1 MRLHFLASLL
11 FVHVVNTLPLKV
23 EWREEQERAQ
33 DEQFATVQDMVGD
46 ATGDSLKIVGK
57 RDSITP
63 LMTDCQFSI
72 MMQITA
78 VAETSSTTGYGAC
91 DTLDDGQGISAGYI
105 QFTSCHGSLQKVYK
119 LYCDQKSNDLCTSD
133 YDSAIS
139 AAQGYGNCGS
149 SNSGKNQAPGL
160 DGFCDAWKKQAS
172 DDSDDFAKAQFL
184 VAKAGYFD
192 TIVDSVSKYHVTTAL
207 GIAQM
212 FDTAIQMGPGTV
224 DTLADRTNQNVG
236 NLEDGGVSE
245 AEWIKQYVYERK
257 LEQINWGGAYV
268 GTTARLQPFEE
279 LVAANDLNFDHND
292 VTITLYGS
300 SYTLV
305 AKC

>member
-1 MRLHFLASLL
+1 MRLHVLASLL
-11 FVHVVNTLPLKV
+11 FMRMVNTLPLKV
-23 EWREEQERAQ
+23 GWREEQERVQ
-33 DEQFATVQDMVGD
+33 DEQFVHVQDMVGD
-46 ATGDSLKIVGK
+46 SASDNLKIVTK
-57 RDSITP
+57 RDPITP

-91 DTLDDGQGISAGYI
+91 DTLDDGQGISAGYL
-105 QFTSCHGSLQKVYK
+105 QFTSCHGSLQQVYK
-119 LYCDQKSNDLCTSD
+119 SYCDQNSNDLCTSD

-139 AAQGYGNCGS
+139 ASQGYGNCDS

-160 DGFCDAWKKQAS
+160 DGFCDAWKKQAN
-172 DDSDDFAKAQFL
+172 DDTDAFAKAQFL
-184 VAKAGYFD
+184 VAKANYFD
-192 TIVDSVSKYHVTTAL
+192 TITDSVAKYHVTTPLA
-207 GIAQM
+207 IAQM

-236 NLEDGGVSE
+236 NLGDDGVSE
-245 AEWIKQYVYERK
+245 ADWIKQYVYERK

-268 GTTARLQPFEE
+268 GTTARLQPFED
-279 LVAANDLNFDHND
+279 LIAADDLNFDGND
-292 VTITLYGS
+292 VTITIYGT

-305 AKC
+305 